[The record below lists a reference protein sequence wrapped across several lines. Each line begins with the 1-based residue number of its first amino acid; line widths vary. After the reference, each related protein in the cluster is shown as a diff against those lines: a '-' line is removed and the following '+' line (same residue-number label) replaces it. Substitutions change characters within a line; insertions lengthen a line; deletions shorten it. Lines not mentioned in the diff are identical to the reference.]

1 MPTSRTASS
10 TSRSCGLE
18 RIAKSKGPGFLR
30 GLFHAT
36 DPAAN
41 APTLPVRQ
49 GLRYPWRKYDGA
61 AHLAARIGIGM
72 KHSPPPTRYGA
83 MPTTAQAKAGA
94 GQGRAALAPPT
105 RYGPPAPA
113 VQSKGPTMGQRPSPP
128 SPPPPPTR
136 YAPSSATAQAKPANA
151 ARTAMAP
158 PPTRYGLP
166 ATAQPK
172 TAPRHPAPSA
182 QGVVPQ
188 GVVQRHIIYN
198 SIMKRF
204 ESNGK
209 RPGDHLSLAT
219 MTGVIQDLLN
229 NNPVNSAEEDFK
241 ISVDAD
247 ASGKGTANIWTKS
260 AQTIA
265 QHVINNNV
273 LSNYGYAVC
282 HKTPY
287 ISFEWLMLEAIKD
300 YINNGGPSTKTAD
313 FKTYLTS
320 TIGGF
325 AYWTNIEKALKK
337 GDVNEV
343 ELYAKYLGQEF
354 DKQADNLFIGYKE
367 TNSSVSNN
375 ADLHFNS
382 LSPLDPAPSSP
393 RGNKLLQDMQTAET
407 SLFGSAKTKPYVV
420 VDGVGDEWTLY
431 SGLFGTKKT
440 DSGYVHSK

>member
-1 MPTSRTASS
+1 MS
-10 TSRSCGLE
+10 
-18 RIAKSKGPGFLR
+18 
-30 GLFHAT
+30 
-36 DPAAN
+36 
-41 APTLPVRQ
+41 V
-49 GLRYPWRKYDGA
+49 
-61 AHLAARIGIGM
+61 
-72 KHSPPPTRYGA
+72 
-83 MPTTAQAKAGA
+83 TAQAKAGA

-105 RYGPPAPA
+105 RYGPPAQA
-113 VQSKGPTMGQRPSPP
+113 VQPKGPTMGQRPS
-128 SPPPPPTR
+128 SPPPPTR

-151 ARTAMAP
+151 VRTAMAP
-158 PPTRYGLP
+158 PLTRYGP
-166 ATAQPK
+166 AAAQPK
-172 TAPRHPAPSA
+172 TAPQGVVR

-198 SIMKRF
+198 SIMSRF

-209 RPGDHLSLAT
+209 RPGDHLYLAT

-229 NNPVNSAEEDFK
+229 NGPVNSAEQDFK

-247 ASGKGTANIWTKS
+247 ASGKGTANIWTQS

-300 YINNGGPSTKTAD
+300 YINNGGPSAKTAK

-325 AYWTNIEKALKK
+325 AYWTKIEKALNK

-367 TNSSVSNN
+367 TNSSVSND

-393 RGNKLLQDMQTAET
+393 RGNKLLKDLQTAET

-420 VDGVGDEWTLY
+420 VDNVGDEWTLY
-431 SGLFGTKKT
+431 SGLYGTKKT

>member
-1 MPTSRTASS
+1 
-10 TSRSCGLE
+10 
-18 RIAKSKGPGFLR
+18 
-30 GLFHAT
+30 
-36 DPAAN
+36 
-41 APTLPVRQ
+41 
-49 GLRYPWRKYDGA
+49 
-61 AHLAARIGIGM
+61 M

-83 MPTTAQAKAGA
+83 MSTTAQAKAGA
-94 GQGRAALAPPT
+94 GQGQAALAPPT

-113 VQSKGPTMGQRPSPP
+113 VQPKGPALGQRP

-136 YAPSSATAQAKPANA
+136 YAPSGATAQAKSANA
-151 ARTAMAP
+151 TRPALAP
-158 PPTRYGLP
+158 PPTRYGP

-172 TAPRHPAPSA
+172 TTPRHPAPS
-182 QGVVPQ
+182 VH

-209 RPGDHLSLAT
+209 RPGDHLYLAT

-229 NNPVNSAEEDFK
+229 NNPVNSAEQDFK

-247 ASGKGTANIWTKS
+247 ASGKGTPNIWTQS

-300 YINNGGPSTKTAD
+300 YINTGGPSTKTAD

-325 AYWTNIEKALKK
+325 AYWTKIEKALNK

-367 TNSSVSNN
+367 TNSSVSND

-420 VDGVGDEWTLY
+420 VDGAGDEWTLY

>member
-1 MPTSRTASS
+1 
-10 TSRSCGLE
+10 
-18 RIAKSKGPGFLR
+18 
-30 GLFHAT
+30 
-36 DPAAN
+36 
-41 APTLPVRQ
+41 
-49 GLRYPWRKYDGA
+49 
-61 AHLAARIGIGM
+61 
-72 KHSPPPTRYGA
+72 
-83 MPTTAQAKAGA
+83 
-94 GQGRAALAPPT
+94 
-105 RYGPPAPA
+105 
-113 VQSKGPTMGQRPSPP
+113 MGHRP

-136 YAPSSATAQAKPANA
+136 YAPSGATAQAKPAA
-151 ARTAMAP
+151 ATRTAIAP
-158 PPTRYGLP
+158 PPTRYGP

-172 TAPRHPAPSA
+172 TAPHHPAPPA
-182 QGVVPQ
+182 Q
-188 GVVQRHIIYN
+188 GVVQRHIFYN
-198 SIMKRF
+198 TIMSRY

-209 RPGDHLSLAT
+209 RPGDHLYLGTLTA
-219 MTGVIQDLLN
+219 VIQDLLN
-229 NNPVNSAEEDFK
+229 NGPVNSAEVDFK
-241 ISVDAD
+241 LSVDAD
-247 ASGKGTANIWTKS
+247 ATGKGTANIWTQS

-300 YINNGGPSTKTAD
+300 YNSNGGPSTKTAN
-313 FKTYLTS
+313 FKTYLTN

-325 AYWTNIEKALKK
+325 ANWTMIEKALDI
-337 GDVNEV
+337 GDFYEV
-343 ELYAKYLGQEF
+343 ELYAKFLGQEF

-420 VDGVGDEWTLY
+420 VDSGEEWTLY
-431 SGLFGTKKT
+431 SGIFGTKKT